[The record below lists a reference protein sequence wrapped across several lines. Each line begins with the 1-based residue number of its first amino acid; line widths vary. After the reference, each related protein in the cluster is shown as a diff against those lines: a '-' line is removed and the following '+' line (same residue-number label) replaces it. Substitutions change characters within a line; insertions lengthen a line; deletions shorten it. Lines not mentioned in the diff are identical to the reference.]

1 MTPILRRAALLT
13 ASVTAALLAFAPM
26 AGAASSETAAPQAI
40 LIDLGTSTVLL
51 EKDSH
56 LAVQPA
62 SMSKL
67 MLLYMLFERL
77 ADGGLTLEDTF
88 PVSEKAW
95 RMGGSKMFVQVNTR
109 VSVHELLRGIIVQS
123 GNDACVVV
131 AEALASSE
139 DAFADLMTDRGLEL
153 GLRES
158 TFKNSTGWP
167 DEGHLMSVYDIA
179 LLSTRII
186 RDFPQYYSLFSETS
200 FTYNEIRQTNRN
212 PLLYGYSG
220 ADGLK
225 TGYTEDAGYGLAA
238 SATRNGR
245 RLVLVVAGLPDES
258 SRSRE
263 TERLLDWGFREF
275 NNYLLFQAGEVVA
288 DAPIWLGERPTVPL
302 VIEQDL
308 TLTLSRTARRQ
319 MTVKA
324 VYDGP
329 IPATIQRGD
338 PLATLVVEAPDTET
352 IRLPLIA
359 GSDVGRLG
367 MVGRLG
373 AALNYL
379 VWGVAAEVAP

>member
-1 MTPILRRAALLT
+1 MTPIPRRAALLT
-13 ASVTAALLAFAPM
+13 AAVTAALFAFAPV

-40 LIDLGTSTVLL
+40 LIDLGTGTVLL
-51 EKDSH
+51 EKDPH
-56 LAVQPA
+56 LPVQPA

-109 VSVHELLRGIIVQS
+109 VSVHELLQGIIVQS

-139 DAFADLMTDRGLEL
+139 AAFADLMTDRGLEL
-153 GLRES
+153 GLQQS

-186 RDFPQYYSLFSETS
+186 LDFPQYYSLFSETS

-288 DAPIWLGERPTVPL
+288 DAPVWLGKRPTVPL

-329 IPATIQRGD
+329 IPATIRRGD

-359 GSDVGRLG
+359 GSDVGRLS

>member
-1 MTPILRRAALLT
+1 MTPIPRRAFCLA
-13 ASVTAALLAFAPM
+13 AAVVAAALALAPVARAAPV
-26 AGAASSETAAPQAI
+26 ETAAPHAI
-40 LIDLGTSTVLL
+40 LIDLGTGTVLM

-56 LAVQPA
+56 VPVAPA

-77 ADGGLTLEDTF
+77 ADGGLTMEDTF

-109 VSVHELLRGIIVQS
+109 VSVQNLLRGIIVQS
-123 GNDACVVV
+123 GNDACIVV

-139 DAFADLMTDRGLEL
+139 EAFAVLMTERGVEL
-153 GLRES
+153 GLRQS
-158 TFKNSTGWP
+158 TFTNSTGWP
-167 DEGHLMSVYDIA
+167 DEGHLMSAYDVA
-179 LLSTRII
+179 LLSARLI
-186 RDFPQYYSLFSETS
+186 RDFPQYYSLFAETA

-212 PLLYGYSG
+212 PLLYGYPG

-225 TGYTEDAGYGLAA
+225 TGHTDDAGYGLAA

-245 RLVLVVAGLPDES
+245 RLVLVVAGLPDETT
-258 SRSRE
+258 RSRE
-263 TERLLDWGFREF
+263 AERLLDWGFREF
-275 NNYLLFQAGEVVA
+275 NNYPLFRAGDVVA
-288 DAPIWLGERPTVPL
+288 DAPVWLGERPSVPL
-302 VIEQDL
+302 VIQQDL
-308 TLTLSRTARRQ
+308 TLTLSRAARRQ

-329 IPATIQRGD
+329 IPAAIRRGD

-352 IRLPLIA
+352 IRLPLVA
-359 GSDVGRLG
+359 GADVGRLG

-379 VWGVAAEVAP
+379 VWGAAAEVAP